1 MGLYP
6 FLVSGQIQSS
16 LGIAGHIGSPAASQ
30 PCTVAPQSSPAQCG
44 VEASG
49 CGSTGETVL
58 TKSGGSVSVPD

>member
-6 FLVSGQIQSS
+6 FSVSGQIQSS

-30 PCTVAPQSSPAQCG
+30 PCMVVPQSSPAQCA

-58 TKSGGSVSVPD
+58 MKSGGNVPVPD